1 MPPEPYV
8 GRFRRRPQRG
18 EAPRAGNPSR
28 PTTLPAEGARGRRGR
43 AGRAAATSAPVR
55 GATSRP
61 ASAHPPPR
69 LQPRPRGSLPS
80 GSPSFPWATPRT
92 RAGRGGGGAV
102 RAVGTVAPNW
112 SPPEPGPGPAR
123 RGLAPDPRARRVPRG
138 QASAPPTGPAPSGA
152 ALHRRLTSNVSKA
165 HVRRRSTDVSAPL
178 AWPGPPSRSAPLP
191 SAAQSSTPRTSAPG
205 SSPTRQGPPGCPR
218 PFCDARGRGPEHAR
232 ERARGRGGAA
242 AGMASRGV
250 RGTRRAGPG
259 ALTSGWRRPLR
270 RRPRTPRFPQKR

>member
-1 MPPEPYV
+1 MPPEPDV

-28 PTTLPAEGARGRRGR
+28 PTALPAEGARGRRGR

-55 GATSRP
+55 GATSQP
-61 ASAHPPPR
+61 ASAHPP
-69 LQPRPRGSLPS
+69 PRPRGSLPS
-80 GSPSFPWATPRT
+80 GSLPFPWATPRT
-92 RAGRGGGGAV
+92 RASKGVGGQLERLEQSPQTGR
-102 RAVGTVAPNW
+102 PQ
-112 SPPEPGPGPAR
+112 SPGPAR

-138 QASAPPTGPAPSGA
+138 QASAPPTGSAPSGA

-165 HVRRRSTDVSAPL
+165 HVRRRSTDVSPPL

-191 SAAQSSTPRTSAPG
+191 SAAQSSTPHTSAPG

-242 AGMASRGV
+242 AGMASRGG

-259 ALTSGWRRPLR
+259 ALTSGWRRSLR